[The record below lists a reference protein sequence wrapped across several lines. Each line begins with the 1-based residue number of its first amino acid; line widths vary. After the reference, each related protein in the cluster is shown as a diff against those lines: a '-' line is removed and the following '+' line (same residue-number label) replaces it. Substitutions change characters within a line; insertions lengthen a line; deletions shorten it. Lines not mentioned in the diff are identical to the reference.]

1 MAKSK
6 IKLKLNNKGFTALR
20 NSAAVRAELDR
31 RASLIAHAAG
41 TGFTRRQAQPGSKGP
56 RPRARASVGTNSWES
71 MRRQSED
78 NVLQRAL
85 NAGRG

>member
-6 IKLKLNNKGFTALR
+6 IKLKLSKRGFAALR
-20 NSAAVRAELDR
+20 NSAEVRAELDR
-31 RASLIAHAAG
+31 RASRIAHAAG
-41 TGFTRRQAQPGSKGP
+41 EGFTRRQAQPGTKG
-56 RPRARASVGTNSWES
+56 RNPRARASVGTNTAES
-71 MRRQSED
+71 RRRQSRD